1 MKSTLSFIFLICL
14 LALPS
19 RGAVVV
25 YRHSQSSQY
34 IGQGFNVTLPAT
46 GFVVLDS
53 QSLTGFN
60 ITAINVRGQKYFTTS
75 PFEEGVRSYSVTGTR
90 GRVYTAF
97 VASAITNKP
106 TQFLDNTEFSIGV
119 NVPLSI
125 TPTNTVNLPRVLSFV
140 GRSVVI
146 PTGEAGV
153 AVLGRGVASYSKTE
167 TRLANSQ
174 AETPGDVLARY
185 RSVLLSRGYQEEP
198 E

>member
-14 LALPS
+14 LAFPS

-25 YRHSQSSQY
+25 YRQSQSSQY
-34 IGQGFNVTLPAT
+34 IGQGFNVTLPVT

-60 ITAINVRGQKYFTTS
+60 IATYRLNGQKYFTTTS
-75 PFEEGVRSYSVTGTR
+75 FEEGLRTYSVTGPR
-90 GRVYTAF
+90 GRVYSAF
-97 VASAITNKP
+97 VGSAITNKP
-106 TQFLDNTEFSIGV
+106 THFEDGIEFSIGA
-119 NVPLSI
+119 NVALPI
-125 TPTNTVNLPRVLSFV
+125 TPTNTVNLPRVLNLV
-140 GRSVVI
+140 GRAVVI
-146 PTGEAGV
+146 PTTEPGI
-153 AVLGRGVASYSKTE
+153 AVMGRGVASYSHTE